1 MMATK
6 QNWPNL
12 CKWESLC
19 PMDIKAFL
27 IFCWRMWEW
36 WATQSFSI
44 LSLREMFVRF
54 WASSLRD
61 NSALD
66 WDQDSKCIQ
75 LHTYIWPGMRSLS
88 FTQFLVFTKGRLI
101 ETRHRIR
108 PLQEKADICSMN
120 LDSVIYP
127 CYKFS
132 FFHFPFL
139 KKCCCTEDPAQ
150 ETTSNGPTVYL
161 ASEQHCIVE

>member
-1 MMATK
+1 MHIWTLAKTLAPLLPKNSFISWHWNLGENNDGHTK

-19 PMDIKAFL
+19 PMVIKTFL
-27 IFCWRMWEW
+27 IFCCRMWEW

-66 WDQDSKCIQ
+66 WDQDSKCIAMYTV
-75 LHTYIWPGMRSLS
+75 TYVHMTWHEI
-88 FTQFLVFTKGRLI
+88 FEF
-101 ETRHRIR
+101 
-108 PLQEKADICSMN
+108 
-120 LDSVIYP
+120 YP
-127 CYKFS
+127 VLGI
-132 FFHFPFL
+132 H
-139 KKCCCTEDPAQ
+139 
-150 ETTSNGPTVYL
+150 
-161 ASEQHCIVE
+161 